1 MLYILVLGDSSV
13 RLEAAVGAASRRLA
27 RPSSLTC
34 ATAARRSHDNIVS
47 SDLADPPSSSRKV
60 QRRHSQCALITFG
73 TRNASFQF
81 PGNNL
86 AIFAAAPC
94 HSFTEA
100 IAAAAVVWRHESTYN
115 VLVAALCRVDKR
127 RQEATQT
134 PRLSFCSRF
143 LSLWVIAEWCRW
155 GRNVDEG
162 DAARLIACN
171 EIQAA
176 VVRAMCG

>member
-1 MLYILVLGDSSV
+1 MLYILTLGDSSV
-13 RLEAAVGAASRRLA
+13 RLEATIGIAYRRLT
-27 RPSSLTC
+27 RSSPLTGT
-34 ATAARRSHDNIVS
+34 TAARRSHDNIVS
-47 SDLADPPSSSRKV
+47 SDLADPPSSSTKV
-60 QRRHSQCALITFG
+60 QRRHSQCAPITFG
-73 TRNASFQF
+73 PWTALFQF

-143 LSLWVIAEWCRW
+143 LRLWVIAEWCRW

-162 DAARLIACN
+162 DAARLITCN

-176 VVRAMCG
+176 MVRAMCG